1 MDLSFVG
8 EQLDEKAFT
17 DVDEFASD
25 VILMLD
31 NCRTFNQDGTEFF
44 KAADRLQVFDNCP
57 RQAGRALTALL
68 G

>member
-8 EQLDEKAFT
+8 DQLDDKAFA
-17 DVDEFASD
+17 DIDEFASD

-44 KAADRLQVFDNCP
+44 KAADRLQVMVPCCP
-57 RQAGRALTALL
+57 RCLL
-68 G
+68 